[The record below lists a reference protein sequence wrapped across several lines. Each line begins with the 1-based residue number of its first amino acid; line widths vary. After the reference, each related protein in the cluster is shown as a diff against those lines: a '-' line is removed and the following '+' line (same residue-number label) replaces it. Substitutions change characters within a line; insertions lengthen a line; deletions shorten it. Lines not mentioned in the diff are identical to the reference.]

1 LLKSG
6 LRERHFGRFA
16 FHEQPRLERGIKHH
30 HVATPLKAVERDA
43 DLDAEAVGG
52 VFFFFQKIKEHQLAQ
67 QFFGRERHVFAPDG
81 VEDERPFDRLGKP
94 KLGLELQKV
103 EVEQHRREGIAES
116 AIAPVDSIKS
126 DLPKKRHICH
136 PMQTPDTQPFWHI
149 IANPMA
155 RGGAMAAAWP
165 QIEGLLQSMGF
176 AYNVQFTE
184 RRGHAAR
191 LVEDA
196 ILRGGRCLLG
206 IGGDGTNHEIV
217 NGILGQTFAPA
228 TEVAYAL
235 LPFGTGNDWARQYGI
250 PHDPRARLER
260 LLKPQTVLQDAG
272 RAHFFRE
279 GTADARYFVNVAG
292 MAYDGFLGK
301 KLTQRPARHKAQYL
315 LMVAQYLFEYKLSRA
330 RISFD
335 NQQVEDFF
343 YTINVGLCR
352 YSGGGMQLVPHA
364 VPDDGLFALTFARQ
378 LSKLEVLLQTP
389 RFYNGSL
396 LRHSKVE
403 GHQAKSIR
411 VESLD
416 GAPIFLEADGEYL
429 GEAPATFEILEKAL
443 RVVL

>member
-1 LLKSG
+1 
-6 LRERHFGRFA
+6 
-16 FHEQPRLERGIKHH
+16 
-30 HVATPLKAVERDA
+30 
-43 DLDAEAVGG
+43 
-52 VFFFFQKIKEHQLAQ
+52 
-67 QFFGRERHVFAPDG
+67 
-81 VEDERPFDRLGKP
+81 
-94 KLGLELQKV
+94 
-103 EVEQHRREGIAES
+103 
-116 AIAPVDSIKS
+116 
-126 DLPKKRHICH
+126 
-136 PMQTPDTQPFWHI
+136 MQTPDTQPFWHI

-155 RGGAMAAAWP
+155 RGGAMARAWP
-165 QIEGLLQSMGF
+165 HIENLLQTMGF

-191 LVEDA
+191 LAEDA
-196 ILRGGRCLLG
+196 ILNGGRYLLG
-206 IGGDGTNHEIV
+206 IGGDGTNHEIA
-217 NGILGQTFAPA
+217 NGILSQTFAPA
-228 TEVAYAL
+228 AEVAYAL

-250 PHDPRARLER
+250 PRDPRARLER
-260 LLKPQTVLQDAG
+260 LWKPQTVLQDAG
-272 RAHFFRE
+272 LAHFSRAGE
-279 GTADARYFVNVAG
+279 MGSRYFVNVAG

-301 KLTQRPARHKAQYL
+301 KLTEHPVRHKAQYL

-343 YTINVGLCR
+343 YTINIGLCR
-352 YSGGGMQLVPHA
+352 YSGGGMQLVPQA

-396 LRHSKVE
+396 LGHPKVE
-403 GHQAKSIR
+403 GHQAKAVQ

-429 GEAPATFEILEKAL
+429 GEAPARFELLGKAL